1 MTLAAV
7 GDFIG
12 LVIKL
17 FVLLSPFCTLSHFIS
32 CSGDMNA
39 QEQRGFAF
47 RISLAIW
54 IICILFYLFGQAI
67 FGFLGIT
74 LDAFRIGAGV
84 VLFLNGLDL
93 VRGNGL
99 PKAKMCAG
107 GGDMAVVPMA
117 IPYTVGPATIGVLLL
132 MGANV
137 SGSIG
142 QRISVI
148 APPLGAITVVG
159 VLMWLLLTFARQL
172 ELILKEKGLSILGKL
187 TGMYLVALAAQI
199 VFEGIRGMMRGAQ

>member
-1 MTLAAV
+1 MSI
-7 GDFIG
+7 GSMIG
-12 LVIKL
+12 LVIRL
-17 FVLLSPFCTLSHFIS
+17 FVLLSPFCTLSLFLG
-32 CSGDMNA
+32 CSGDMSER
-39 QEQRGFAF
+39 EQRGFGI
-47 RISLAIW
+47 RIALAIW
-54 IICILFYLFGQAI
+54 VICVLFYLFGQTI

-93 VRGNGL
+93 VRGSGI

-107 GGDMAVVPMA
+107 EGDMAVVPMA

-137 SGSIG
+137 RSMH
-142 QRISVI
+142 QRIVEI
-148 APPLGAITVVG
+148 LAITVVG
-159 VLMWLLLTFARQL
+159 VLVALLLVFARKL

-187 TGMYLVALAAQI
+187 TGIYLVALAAQLI
-199 VFEGIRGMMRGAQ
+199 VEGARGMLKI

>member
-1 MTLAAV
+1 MSIGSA
-7 GDFIG
+7 IG
-12 LVIKL
+12 LVIRL
-17 FVLLSPFCTLSHFIS
+17 FVLLSPFCTLSLFLAF
-32 CSGDMNA
+32 SGDMGER
-39 QEQRGFAF
+39 EQRGFGIRIAF
-47 RISLAIW
+47 AIW
-54 IICILFYLFGQAI
+54 IICVLFYLFGQTI

-93 VRGNGL
+93 VRGSGI

-107 GGDMAVVPMA
+107 EGDMAVVPMA

-137 SGSIG
+137 RSMH
-142 QRISVI
+142 QRIVEI
-148 APPLGAITVVG
+148 LAITVVG
-159 VLMWLLLTFARQL
+159 VLMALLLIFARKL

-187 TGMYLVALAAQI
+187 TGMYLLALASQLI
-199 VFEGIRGMMRGAQ
+199 VDGAQGMLKL

>member
-1 MTLAAV
+1 MKFMSV

-12 LVIKL
+12 LVIRL
-17 FVLLSPFCTLSHFIS
+17 FVLLSPFCTLSLFIS
-32 CSGDMNA
+32 CSGDLDA
-39 QEQRGFAF
+39 REQRSFAI
-47 RISLAIW
+47 RIAVAIW
-54 IICILFYLFGQAI
+54 IICVLFYLFGQAI
-67 FGFLGIT
+67 FSFLGIT

-93 VRGNGL
+93 VRGSGI
-99 PKAKMCAG
+99 PKAKLCAG

-132 MGANV
+132 MGANITN
-137 SGSIG
+137 GMT
-142 QRISVI
+142 QRLTELV
-148 APPLGAITVVG
+148 AITVVG
-159 VLMWLLLTFARQL
+159 VLVGLLLTFARQL

-199 VFEGIRGMMRGAQ
+199 VFDGIRGLLAA

>member
-1 MTLAAV
+1 MKLMAV
-7 GDFIG
+7 GDFVG
-12 LVIKL
+12 LVIRL
-17 FVLLSPFCTLSHFIS
+17 FVLLSPFCTLSLFIS
-32 CSGDMNA
+32 CSGDLNA
-39 QEQRGFAF
+39 REQRSFAI
-47 RISLAIW
+47 RIAVAIW
-54 IICILFYLFGQAI
+54 IICVLFYLFGQAI

-74 LDAFRIGAGV
+74 LDAFRVGAGV

-93 VRGNGL
+93 VRGSGI

-137 SGSIG
+137 TGG
-142 QRISVI
+142 MAQRLTEM
-148 APPLGAITVVG
+148 AAITIVG
-159 VLMWLLLTFARQL
+159 VLVGLLLTFARQL
-172 ELILKEKGLSILGKL
+172 ELVLKEKGLSILGKL

-199 VFEGIRGMMRGAQ
+199 IFTGILGLLTAGR

>member
-1 MTLAAV
+1 MKLMAV

-12 LVIKL
+12 LVIRL
-17 FVLLSPFCTLSHFIS
+17 FVLLSPFCTLSLFIS
-32 CSGDMNA
+32 CSGDLNA
-39 QEQRGFAF
+39 REQRGFAI
-47 RISLAIW
+47 RIAVAIW
-54 IICILFYLFGQAI
+54 IICVLFYLFGQAI

-74 LDAFRIGAGV
+74 LDAFRVGAGV

-93 VRGNGL
+93 VRGSGI

-132 MGANV
+132 MGANIT
-137 SGSIG
+137 GG
-142 QRISVI
+142 MTQRLTELV
-148 APPLGAITVVG
+148 AITVVG
-159 VLMWLLLTFARQL
+159 VLVGLLLTFARQL
-172 ELILKEKGLSILGKL
+172 ELVLKEKGLSILGKL

-199 VFEGIRGMMRGAQ
+199 VFTGILGLTAK

>member
-1 MTLAAV
+1 MEFSPGNFV
-7 GDFIG
+7 GLI
-12 LVIKL
+12 IRL
-17 FVLLSPFCTLSHFIS
+17 FVLLSPFCTLSLFLS
-32 CSGDMNA
+32 CSGDLSA
-39 QEQRGFAF
+39 REQRGFAT

-74 LDAFRIGAGV
+74 LNAFRVGAGV

-93 VRGNGL
+93 VRGSGI

-107 GGDMAVVPMA
+107 SGDMAVVPMA

-137 SGSIG
+137 RGMT
-142 QRISVI
+142 QRVAELVAISV
-148 APPLGAITVVG
+148 VG
-159 VLMWLLLTFARQL
+159 LLMWLLLIFARRL
-172 ELILKEKGLSILGKL
+172 ELVLKEKGLSILGKL
-187 TGMYLVALAAQI
+187 TGMYLVALASQI
-199 VFEGIRGMMRGAQ
+199 VFEGIRGLMGD

>member
-1 MTLAAV
+1 MKLMAV

-12 LVIKL
+12 LVIRL
-17 FVLLSPFCTLSHFIS
+17 FVLLSPFCTLSLFIS
-32 CSGDMNA
+32 CSGDLNA
-39 QEQRGFAF
+39 REQRSFAI
-47 RISLAIW
+47 RIAVAIW
-54 IICILFYLFGQAI
+54 IICVLFYLFGQAI

-74 LDAFRIGAGV
+74 LDAFRVGAGV

-93 VRGNGL
+93 VRGSGI

-132 MGANV
+132 MGANITN
-137 SGSIG
+137 GMT
-142 QRISVI
+142 QRITELV
-148 APPLGAITVVG
+148 AITVVG
-159 VLMWLLLTFARQL
+159 VLVGLLLTFARQL
-172 ELILKEKGLSILGKL
+172 ELVLKEKGLSILGKL

-199 VFEGIRGMMRGAQ
+199 IFTGIIGLTTK